1 MSQSDSC
8 SSLSFDGSPNGSGP
22 CVGSVIPLM
31 SIAMQLSKLDEIM
44 AKVEKLERTMACWNK
59 RLPTLCTIEQL
70 ARIGKDVDTNT
81 QTIFGIRDLFA
92 DYRTTMTENVKYIEG
107 RVIGQTQKIDSLL
120 KHNGLP
126 VFSEGRLPG
135 SDYRCPIDLNAEQN
149 GKDWMGESSGES
161 SGESFESS
169 CEDEVFEICSPRYRV
184 PPPAASLKPPRK
196 LLKTNQT
203 IDLRKSTKGGNV
215 LDCGSDCSWSP
226 DGFDPET
233 LRTAFYPKRK
243 Q

>member
-8 SSLSFDGSPNGSGP
+8 SSPSFDGSPNVSGP
-22 CVGSVIPLM
+22 HVGAIIPLM
-31 SIAMQLSKLDEIM
+31 SIAMQLSKLDAIVEKI
-44 AKVEKLERTMACWNK
+44 EKLERTMACWNK
-59 RLPTLCTIEQL
+59 RLPTLVTIEQFTRL
-70 ARIGKDVDTNT
+70 GRDVDANT
-81 QTIFGIRDLFA
+81 QTIFGIRDIMA
-92 DYRTTMTENVKYIEG
+92 DYRTTMLENVKYIEG

-135 SDYRCPIDLNAEQN
+135 SDYRRPIDLNAEQN
-149 GKDWMGESSGES
+149 GQEWMGESSGD
-161 SGESFESS
+161 SFESS
-169 CEDEVFEICSPRYRV
+169 CEDEIFEITSPRQRM